1 MQTGEQ
7 RVEDFLQSFLKL
19 DAAACQL
26 EMNNIL
32 NWCGSFEYFITQAA
46 AGDKELLL
54 ELGVRKVVVLASIS
68 YFKSASTASAPPVNP
83 SAPAKSA
90 AAVSDAAKGATA
102 AASTAG
108 KSTAAAS
115 TAGKSTAAASTAGNS
130 TAAASTA
137 GKSTAAAST
146 AGKSTAAASTAG
158 KSTAAASTAG
168 NSTAAASTAGNSTAA
183 TVQVKPAKFQ
193 ATFYRMDAS
202 VGAAGSLGLG
212 DGLGL
217 PVHPPFL
224 QHLAAKG
231 DYPDPDGHS
240 AMGPYPTT
248 YFTDFMPQHFIS
260 DEVCL
265 LYCG

>member
-1 MQTGEQ
+1 VVVWSAMQTGEQ

-32 NWCGSFEYFITQAA
+32 NLCGSFEYFITQAA

-90 AAVSDAAKGATA
+90 AAVSDAAKGA
-102 AASTAG
+102 
-108 KSTAAAS
+108 
-115 TAGKSTAAASTAGNS
+115 
-130 TAAASTA
+130 
-137 GKSTAAAST
+137 TAAAST

>member
-1 MQTGEQ
+1 VVVWSAMQTGEQ

-146 AGKSTAAASTAG
+146 AG
-158 KSTAAASTAG
+158 

>member
-1 MQTGEQ
+1 VVVWSAMQTGEQ

-19 DAAACQL
+19 DAAACLL

-32 NWCGSFEYFITQAA
+32 NWCGSFEYFITLAA

-68 YFKSASTASAPPVNP
+68 NFKSASTASAPPVNP

-137 GKSTAAAST
+137 G
-146 AGKSTAAASTAG
+146 
-158 KSTAAASTAG
+158 
-168 NSTAAASTAGNSTAA
+168 NSTAA

-193 ATFYRMDAS
+193 DTFYRMDAS

>member
-1 MQTGEQ
+1 MVVWSAMQTGEQ

-32 NWCGSFEYFITQAA
+32 NLCGSFEYFITQAA

-137 GKSTAAAST
+137 GN
-146 AGKSTAAASTAG
+146 STAAASTAG

>member
-1 MQTGEQ
+1 VVVWSAMQTGEQ

-68 YFKSASTASAPPVNP
+68 NFKSASTASAPPVNP

-137 GKSTAAAST
+137 GN
-146 AGKSTAAASTAG
+146 STAAASTAG

>member
-1 MQTGEQ
+1 MVVWSAMQTGEQ

-137 GKSTAAAST
+137 G
-146 AGKSTAAASTAG
+146 
-158 KSTAAASTAG
+158 
-168 NSTAAASTAGNSTAA
+168 NSTAA

>member
-1 MQTGEQ
+1 VVVWSAMQTGEQ

-26 EMNNIL
+26 EMENIL
-32 NWCGSFEYFITQAA
+32 NLCGSFEYFITQAA

-90 AAVSDAAKGATA
+90 AAVSDAAKGA
-102 AASTAG
+102 
-108 KSTAAAS
+108 
-115 TAGKSTAAASTAGNS
+115 
-130 TAAASTA
+130 
-137 GKSTAAAST
+137 TAAAST

>member
-1 MQTGEQ
+1 VVVWSAMQTGEQ

-54 ELGVRKVVVLASIS
+54 ELGVRKVVVLASTS

-115 TAGKSTAAASTAGNS
+115 TAGKSTAAASTAGN
-130 TAAASTA
+130 
-137 GKSTAAAST
+137 STAAAST